1 MARRV
6 STKFFYS
13 VFPINYSIF
22 LIIILK
28 KRGFLN
34 CFVEYRI
41 EYLVLMGRNDR
52 ALDSCFRRNDRKG
65 SGNDRKEEWG

>member
-6 STKFFYS
+6 STEFFYS
-13 VFPINYSIF
+13 IFPINYSIF

-34 CFVEYRI
+34 SFVEYRI
-41 EYLVLMGRNDR
+41 ESLVLMGRNDI
-52 ALDSCFRRNDRKG
+52 
-65 SGNDRKEEWG
+65 